1 MADRELVKD
10 IQNAARDCLDRSRPY
25 FTRFL
30 SESELAQIKAVGIP
44 KGLTALLCA
53 GAGNAD
59 PLRCCLGL
67 FPSYY
72 FDGSAISDASY
83 AVVSDENTAELF
95 PIKAV
100 TFTFRKEDSVT
111 HRDVLGSLMALGIER
126 DTVGDIFVA
135 DGKAAVFVYEKVAP
149 LISDSITKI
158 GRVGVQVQTGTVAG
172 FTLPARKYEELR
184 FSVAS
189 MRLDNIVRCVA
200 GTSRTGAVE
209 KYITPQLV
217 TLNGTVCTDVS
228 KQLSEGDVFSVRGK
242 GKFVLQCI
250 GETGR
255 KGNIHITVKNIFR
268 VHLGGLSRE
277 C

>member
-30 SESELAQIKAVGIP
+30 SESELAQIRAVGIP

-53 GAGNAD
+53 GAGNAN

-72 FDGSAISDASY
+72 FDGSAISDATY
-83 AVVSDENTAELF
+83 AVVSDENTAEQF

-126 DTVGDIFVA
+126 DTVGDIFVT

-158 GRVGVQVQTGTVAG
+158 GRVGVQVDIGITAG
-172 FTLPARKYEELR
+172 FTLPARKYEELQ

-242 GKFVLQCI
+242 GKFILQCI

>member
-1 MADRELVKD
+1 MADRELVKE

-30 SESELAQIKAVGIP
+30 SESELAQIRAVGIP

-72 FDGSAISDASY
+72 FDGSAISNTSY
-83 AVVSDENTAELF
+83 AVVSGENTAEQF

-126 DTVGDIFVA
+126 DTVGDIFVT

-158 GRVGVQVQTGTVAG
+158 GRVGVLVQTGTEAG

-200 GTSRTGAVE
+200 GTSRAGAVE

-255 KGNIHITVKNIFR
+255 KGNIHITVKKYI
-268 VHLGGLSRE
+268 
-277 C
+277 

>member
-30 SESELAQIKAVGIP
+30 SESELAQIRAVGIP

-83 AVVSDENTAELF
+83 AVVSDENTAEQF

-126 DTVGDIFVA
+126 DTVGDIFVT

-158 GRVGVQVQTGTVAG
+158 GRVGVQVLTGIAAG

-255 KGNIHITVKNIFR
+255 KGNIHITVKKYIYSTFR
-268 VHLGGLSRE
+268 RTFP
-277 C
+277 

>member
-1 MADRELVKD
+1 MTGELVKE
-10 IQNAARDCLDRSRPY
+10 IQNAARDCLDKSRPY

-30 SESELAQIKAVGIP
+30 SESELAQVKSVGMP
-44 KGLTALLCA
+44 KGLTVLLCG
-53 GAGNAD
+53 GAENKE
-59 PLRCCLGL
+59 PLRCCMGI

-72 FDGSAISDASY
+72 FEDGITPDAS
-83 AVVSDENTAELF
+83 DEDTAEMF

-100 TFTFRKEDSVT
+100 TFHFRKEDAIT

-126 DTVGDIFVA
+126 DTVGDIFVT
-135 DGKAAVFVYEKVAP
+135 DGMAAVFVYEKVAP
-149 LISDSITKI
+149 LIADSISKI
-158 GRVGVQVQTGTVAG
+158 GRVGVKVQTGTRAD
-172 FTLPARKYEELR
+172 FALPTREYEELR

-217 TLNGTVCTDVS
+217 MLNGAVCTDVS
-228 KQLSEGDVFSVRGK
+228 KQLSEGDIFSVRGK
-242 GKFVLQCI
+242 GKFILHSI

-255 KGNIHITVKNIFR
+255 KGNIHITVKKYI
-268 VHLGGLSRE
+268 
-277 C
+277 